1 MTNIPE
7 TPSLEWNDKPYHP
20 LACPSETSTLIQQ
33 MMTKVQHNHPAQKKF
48 SQHYQ
53 PTKISHFNQLR

>member
-1 MTNIPE
+1 
-7 TPSLEWNDKPYHP
+7 
-20 LACPSETSTLIQQ
+20 

-53 PTKISHFNQLR
+53 PTEISSLGEKTHITEEDSRK